1 MSITSV
7 LNSSQPVSQSVPTS
21 AVAGGT
27 AASAAS
33 SSGTSGSGQTLTEQ
47 DFLTLLVTQLQ
58 NQDPTKPASDT
69 QLAEEMAGFTTANGM
84 SSADTLLQQIS
95 TSMSSLDTSL
105 GISASGAYGT
115 GAPSASSGSTATPAS
130 SSTPATSGVAA

>member
-21 AVAGGT
+21 AVTGGT

-95 TSMSSLDTSL
+95 SSMSSLDTSL
-105 GISASGAYGT
+105 GISASGT
-115 GAPSASSGSTATPAS
+115 SASSGSAAAPAS
-130 SSTPATSGVAA
+130 SSTSTTNSATA

>member
-7 LNSSQPVSQSVPTS
+7 LNSAQPVSQSVPAS
-21 AVAGGT
+21 AVTGGT
-27 AASAAS
+27 SASAAS
-33 SSGTSGSGQTLTEQ
+33 SSGAAGSGQMLTEQ

-69 QLAEEMAGFTTANGM
+69 QLAQEMAGFTTANGM

-95 TSMSSLDTSL
+95 TSLSSLDSAV
-105 GISASGAYGT
+105 GIGASGA
-115 GAPSASSGSTATPAS
+115 AAVPVSS
-130 SSTPATSGVAA
+130 SSTPTTSGAAA

>member
-7 LNSSQPVSQSVPTS
+7 LNSSQSVSPSVPTS
-21 AVAGGT
+21 AVASGT
-27 AASAAS
+27 STSTAS
-33 SSGTSGSGQTLTEQ
+33 SSGAAGSGQMLTEQ
-47 DFLTLLVTQLQ
+47 DFLTLLITQLQ
-58 NQDPTKPASDT
+58 NQDPTQPASDT

-95 TSMSSLDTSL
+95 TSISSLNTSL
-105 GISASGAYGT
+105 GTSASGA
-115 GAPSASSGSTATPAS
+115 SASSGSAAAPAS